1 MNINKDKTIIKSQSN
16 EIRYVNGRI
25 NEILGG
31 KIQTNVF
38 WEKKIFLIL
47 YSSKRKKTLGSSN
60 CVQFGGN
67 TQTGI

>member
-1 MNINKDKTIIKSQSN
+1 MNINKDKEIIKSQPN

-38 WEKKIFLIL
+38 WEKNISDTIL
-47 YSSKRKKTLGSSN
+47 QQKEKNLRK
-60 CVQFGGN
+60 Q
-67 TQTGI
+67 